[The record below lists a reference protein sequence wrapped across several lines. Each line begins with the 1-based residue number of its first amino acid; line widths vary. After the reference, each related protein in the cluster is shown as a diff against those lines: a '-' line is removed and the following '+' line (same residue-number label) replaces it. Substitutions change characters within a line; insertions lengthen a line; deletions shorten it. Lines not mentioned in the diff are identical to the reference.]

1 MVQCPALN
9 PFGLPLRFMKNVYFI
24 SGLGATKKSFQFLDL
39 SFCNPVFVDWI
50 EPQKKESLLSYANRL
65 RATIPEENPLI
76 VGLSF
81 GGMLAAEMAR
91 ANPGIKAI
99 LISSNKTS
107 AEFPAYLRVG
117 KYIPAYK
124 WLPNSLVKN
133 SKFLFQWVFG
143 AKGKEQQAVQL
154 QILKETD
161 MKFTNA
167 AIDMILQWK
176 SSEPAPKVVHIHG
189 TADKLLPYK
198 KIKADFTIKGGT
210 HLMVMDNGKEVT
222 EILRGLIL

>member
-1 MVQCPALN
+1 
-9 PFGLPLRFMKNVYFI
+9 MKNVYFI
-24 SGLGATKKSFQFLDL
+24 SGLGATKRSFQFLDL

-50 EPQKKESLLSYANRL
+50 EPLKKESLASYAIRL
-65 RATIPEENPLI
+65 RETIPDEKPLI

-91 ANPGIKAI
+91 ADPNAKAI

-117 KYIPAYK
+117 KYVPAYK
-124 WLPNSLVKN
+124 WLPDVIVKN
-133 SKFLFQWVFG
+133 SKYFFQWIFG

-154 QILKETD
+154 LILKETD

-167 AIDMILQWK
+167 AIDMILRWK
-176 SSEPAPKVVHIHG
+176 TRVAVPNIIHIHG
-189 TADKLLPYK
+189 TADKLLPYRK
-198 KIKADFTIKGGT
+198 VKADYTIKGGT
-210 HLMVMDNGKEVT
+210 HLMVMDNGR
-222 EILRGLIL
+222 EISDILKMNIL